1 MCDRT
6 RACMCMGRDL
16 KPNQGFYQLE
26 IKTHPNKAI
35 HSMSLSHM
43 PTMDTCTRRSKESEP
58 AFAHEV
64 LEEEKVSEEAAL
76 EAQAGAE
83 ASPR

>member
-1 MCDRT
+1 
-6 RACMCMGRDL
+6 
-16 KPNQGFYQLE
+16 
-26 IKTHPNKAI
+26 
-35 HSMSLSHM
+35 MSLSHM

-64 LEEEKVSEEAAL
+64 LEEGKVSEEAAL